1 MTHGNEPQQPQDE
14 VLNWWDQPAHSAQP
28 SDASTPQ
35 GGQSPAQGQPTAQ
48 GWQQS
53 SAQGQPTAQGWQQ
66 SPAQGQP
73 TAQGWQQPSS
83 QDQPTPSTW
92 QPSPTQGQPTPQGWQ
107 SPAQGQSTPQGWQSP
122 AQGQSTPQGWQSP
135 AQGQPIAQGWQQ
147 SPAQGQPT
155 PPTLQQPP
163 APEQPNP
170 QSWAQQAWQQPSDQP
185 QSEGNPAYQAAPI
198 YPAPPRKSYTG
209 ALVAVAVLVVAALG
223 VAIGFFALS
232 DRNDSDTS
240 AADTTTAAAPTI
252 SKPPAITAAPGK
264 PSAGHL
270 SYTEYGNKD
279 WDFKYDDVT
288 LHADWVDGRDYAD
301 CHPIEKQGKLTA
313 LGCQYAAEL
322 VYKAENGGLML
333 TQFILGMGDEAEA
346 AAAVGKYT
354 DKDLSLRKGTYIEHF
369 TTGKW
374 KDGSRKEFVV
384 VTFATATGAVDPSM
398 VQKYL
403 HYRNAD
409 TLAALIW
416 R

>member
-1 MTHGNEPQQPQDE
+1 M
-14 VLNWWDQPAHSAQP
+14 
-28 SDASTPQ
+28 
-35 GGQSPAQGQPTAQ
+35 
-48 GWQQS
+48 
-53 SAQGQPTAQGWQQ
+53 
-66 SPAQGQP
+66 
-73 TAQGWQQPSS
+73 
-83 QDQPTPSTW
+83 
-92 QPSPTQGQPTPQGWQ
+92 
-107 SPAQGQSTPQGWQSP
+107 
-122 AQGQSTPQGWQSP
+122 
-135 AQGQPIAQGWQQ
+135 
-147 SPAQGQPT
+147 
-155 PPTLQQPP
+155 
-163 APEQPNP
+163 
-170 QSWAQQAWQQPSDQP
+170 
-185 QSEGNPAYQAAPI
+185 
-198 YPAPPRKSYTG
+198 
-209 ALVAVAVLVVAALG
+209 LVVAALG

-232 DRNDSDTS
+232 DRNSDTS
-240 AADTTTAAAPTI
+240 AADTTTAVAPTI
-252 SKPPAITAAPGK
+252 AKPPAITAAPGK

-333 TQFILGMGDEAEA
+333 TQFILGMGDEAKA
-346 AAAVGKYT
+346 AAAVGKYS

-384 VTFATATGAVDPSM
+384 VTFATATGAVDPSL